1 MRQMLFFLVLAS
13 IGLFYFATIR
23 SGEEWTED
31 SALYA
36 QHAKNISSGEPYGKI
51 LFTYDAKRWNAGPKA
66 YPPVFP
72 LIIAAVYRWHGLN
85 FTLVKGEVIGFFLLT
100 LVAVFYAFSKD
111 PEFQHPIA
119 LVAIIGFNPV
129 FWDFKDAILSDIPFL
144 FFAYLAL
151 FLIEWSWPQ
160 EEQQNH
166 SPFFCGAV
174 IGLAMYLAYATRAV
188 GLALLPSVIIFSLVR
203 AKKVTTA
210 TWITAGTFLIL
221 VAVQSI
227 SIGDFSSYITMANK
241 NDSSLIGR
249 VPSYLHYYLGV
260 SSLLW
265 DNGYSKMARLAI
277 FAALSTLAAIGLYSQ
292 LRQRIRVWEIFAAMY
307 LPALCIW
314 EEARYLFP
322 LIPLYLLYILKG
334 VEWIGVR
341 KERHVQNGL
350 AAVLLIAIAL
360 SYTGKYA
367 TLDLHHMPS
376 NLTDGAAGRQFSQ
389 FVTRNVGERDVIEYP
404 AARTLSFYTG
414 RHAFQYQPIGPVN
427 DNEVW
432 HDLRSFGVTYLTKSP
447 FDEPFLDHF
456 MNTES
461 HCLDEVFS
469 NSEFRLYHIR
479 TSSIPGGEPC
489 GIKDPDSPIGAAAP
503 TTMPPT

>member
-1 MRQMLFFLVLAS
+1 MLFFLVLAS
-13 IGLFYFATIR
+13 IASFYIATIR

-72 LIIAAVYRWHGLN
+72 LIIAAVYRWRGLN

-100 LVAVFYAFSKD
+100 LIVVFYAFSKD

-129 FWDFKDAILSDIPFL
+129 FWNFKDAILSDVPFL

-151 FLIEWSWPQ
+151 FLIEWSSFQ
-160 EEQQNH
+160 KEQQNY
-166 SPFFCGAV
+166 SPIFCGAV

-188 GLALLPSVIIFSLVR
+188 GLALLPTVIIFSLVR
-203 AKKVTTA
+203 SKKITTA
-210 TWITAGTFLIL
+210 TWIAAGTFLIL
-221 VAVQSI
+221 AAVQSI
-227 SIGDFSSYITMANK
+227 SIGDFSSYMAMANK
-241 NDSSLIGR
+241 NDGSLIGR
-249 VPSYLHYYLGV
+249 IPSYLHYYLGV

-265 DNGYSKMARLAI
+265 DNGHSKMARLAI
-277 FAALSTLAAIGLYSQ
+277 FVTLSTLAAMGLYSQ

-322 LIPLYLLYILKG
+322 LIPLYVLYILRG
-334 VEWIGVR
+334 VEWLGAR
-341 KERHVQNGL
+341 KGRHVQNSL
-350 AAVLLIAIAL
+350 VAMLLIAIAL

-367 TLDLHHMPS
+367 TLDLHHMP
-376 NLTDGAAGRQFSQ
+376 NLTYVAAARQFSQ
-389 FVTRNVGERDVIEYP
+389 FVTRNVGEHDVIEYP
-404 AARTLSFYTG
+404 SARTLSFYTG
-414 RHAFQYQPIGPVN
+414 RHAFQYQPIGPV
-427 DNEVW
+427 DDTEIW
-432 HDLRSFGVTYLTKSP
+432 HDLRSFGVTYLTRSP
-447 FDEPFLDHF
+447 LDEPFLHHF
-456 MNTES
+456 MNTQS
-461 HCLDEVFS
+461 RCLDEVFS
-469 NSEFRLYHIR
+469 NSEFHLYHIR
-479 TSSIPGGEPC
+479 FSSIPGGEPC
-489 GIKDPDSPIGAAAP
+489 GI
-503 TTMPPT
+503 